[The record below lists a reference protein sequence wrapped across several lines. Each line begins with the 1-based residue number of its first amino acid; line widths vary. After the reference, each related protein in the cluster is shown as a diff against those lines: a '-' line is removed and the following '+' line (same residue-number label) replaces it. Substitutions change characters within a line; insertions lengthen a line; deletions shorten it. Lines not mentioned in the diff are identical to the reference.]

1 MSSSVFNGGYP
12 AFQNCGCTLLRWPI
26 KDGVLNEGALNPV
39 SGDWSIKPGTRTL
52 RAAMSLHFDAAIF
65 SRPGC
70 GAAYGQWVTFDSFGL
85 GDVREVWRRI
95 YLGAT
100 TDGQTWLA
108 VDHRHHKKDDDTFQC
123 VNLRFIKCIGGS
135 ETVLHEQFFYDST
148 AGFGGAIWKQEVGRL
163 VADFADRSIEID
175 IDDPSPFRC
184 QWGVG
189 HVDGRAGGHLE
200 WPALIAKATGKLYT
214 AFTGCER
221 RCSVQ
226 GEVPNDAPN
235 PQSYCGGTMDDDSV
249 SGVPYVGWQD
259 NLSSAPDAAL
269 WTTGDFAVVYADPA
283 LPPLSGKRVI
293 NRIMRVHSCT
303 NSIDIELTVGAG
315 TAGRTASAS
324 ITGIYPNDTVTHSI
338 TVAQGTS
345 DTLSVVLPIGFYY
358 ISYQVPVGVPTI
370 YFDISYTGADWVAA
384 C

>member
-1 MSSSVFNGGYP
+1 MSDIFSAAYP

-26 KDGVLNEGALNPV
+26 KDGVLNEDALNPV
-39 SGDWSIKPGTRTL
+39 SGSWSIKPATRTL

-70 GAAYGQWVTFDSFGL
+70 GAAYGQIVSFDPFGL
-85 GDVREVWRRI
+85 SDVREVWRRI

-108 VDHRHHKKDDDTFQC
+108 VDHRHHKKDDETFQC
-123 VNLRFIKCIGGS
+123 VNLRFTKCIAGT

-148 AGFGGAIWKQEVGRL
+148 AGFTGALWKQEIGRL
-163 VADFADRSIEID
+163 AASFGGGAIEID
-175 IDDPSPFRC
+175 IADPSPYRC

-189 HVDGRAGGHLE
+189 HVDGRASGYLE
-200 WPALIAKATGKLYT
+200 WPDLTATATGKLYT

-226 GEVPNDAPN
+226 GEIANDAPD
-235 PQSYCGGTMDDDSV
+235 PQSYCGGTMDDPGV

-259 NLSSAPDAAL
+259 NTPGTPDATL
-269 WTTGDFAVVYADPA
+269 WSTGDLAVVYTEVGTPV
-283 LPPLSGKRVI
+283 SGKRVI
-293 NRIMRVHSCT
+293 NRIMRVHNCT
-303 NSIDIELTVGAG
+303 NAIDIELTVGAG

-324 ITGIYPNDTVTHSI
+324 ITGLYPNDTVTHSI
-338 TVAQGTS
+338 TVDQGTS

-358 ISYQVPVGVPTI
+358 ITYQVPLGVPTI
-370 YFDISYTGADWVAA
+370 YFDITYTGSDWVAA

>member
-1 MSSSVFNGGYP
+1 MSDLFNAAYP
-12 AFQNCGCTLLRWPI
+12 AFQRCGCTLLRWPI
-26 KDGVLNEGALNPV
+26 KDGVLNEDALNPV

-70 GAAYGQWVTFDSFGL
+70 GAAYGQWVTFDGPTL
-85 GDVREVWRRI
+85 REVWYRI

-100 TDGQTWLA
+100 TDGNTWLA

-123 VNLRFIKCIGGS
+123 VNLRFTKCISGT
-135 ETVLHEQFFYDST
+135 ETVLHEQFFYNSLAT
-148 AGFGGAIWKQEVGRL
+148 FTGAIWKQEIGRL
-163 VADFADRSIEID
+163 GAIVGGSSTIEID

-184 QWGVG
+184 QWGLG
-189 HVDGRAGGHLE
+189 HIDGRASGHIE
-200 WPALIAKATGKLYT
+200 WTGLNVKATGKLYT

-226 GEVPNDAPN
+226 GAIANDAPN
-235 PQSYCGGTMDDDSV
+235 HLSYCGGTMDDPGV
-249 SGVPYVGWQD
+249 SGVDYVGWQD
-259 NLSSAPDAAL
+259 GLGGTPDATL
-269 WTTGDFAVVYADPA
+269 WSTGDFAVVYTEVGTPV
-283 LPPLSGKRVI
+283 SGKRI
-293 NRIMRVHSCT
+293 ITRIMRVHSCT
-303 NSIDIELTVGAG
+303 NAIDIELTVGSG

-324 ITGIYPNDTVTHSI
+324 INGATASNSTVTHSI
-338 TVAQGTS
+338 TVDQGTS

-358 ISYQVPVGVPTI
+358 ISYSVPTGVPTI
-370 YFDISYTGADWVAA
+370 YFDITYSGSDWVAA